1 MLPTNETQHRN
12 PGKSREKELLWN
24 SRERSEREKQNEKW
38 TKEAPEEEKP
48 NLDFLGLGSFAT
60 ILFLAV
66 LGMLLI
72 LNV

>member
-1 MLPTNETQHRN
+1 MKRN
-12 PGKSREKELLWN
+12 IEILASLVKKNSFEN

-38 TKEAPEEEKP
+38 TKEAREEEKP

>member
-1 MLPTNETQHRN
+1 M
-12 PGKSREKELLWN
+12 
-24 SRERSEREKQNEKW
+24 RERSEREKQNEKW

-66 LGMLLI
+66 LGMPLI